1 MLLSCVFFAPYISAR
16 FRAFLC
22 IQMHPSRL
30 TSSHLLRIIRALLLI
45 LRAFWH
51 ILRASFTASRAQPAC
66 AFCAIHS
73 TPTSLMCTR
82 DAFCICIPT
91 SHSVRTHVHLGSISH
106 QHFVRT
112 QAHCMCFLAHS
123 VQLAVLLAC
132 LRATANRA
140 RDARGMHKNARECAL
155 TRQDS
160 HAVQCCRKK
169 QRAAWHRRRG
179 FGLRSPST
187 PCSASRC
194 APASSA

>member
-1 MLLSCVFFAPYISAR
+1 MFLLLSCVFFAPYISAR

-22 IQMHPSRL
+22 IQMHPSQL

-51 ILRASFTASRAQPAC
+51 ILRASFTTSRAQPAC

-91 SHSVRTHVHLGSISH
+91 SHSVRIHVHLGSISH
-106 QHFVRT
+106 LHFVRT

-132 LRATANRA
+132 LALSCPTHAVVGLDLPGAAGVARAVGLPPLCERLPSPGSRRA
-140 RDARGMHKNARECAL
+140 RC
-155 TRQDS
+155 T
-160 HAVQCCRKK
+160 
-169 QRAAWHRRRG
+169 
-179 FGLRSPST
+179 
-187 PCSASRC
+187 
-194 APASSA
+194 